1 MEGGPPR
8 FIPGF
13 TCPALLGIPLS
24 GPRSFGYGAL
34 TLSRPASQPVPL
46 DRGFLT
52 RPRRSSD
59 GTEGPTTPR
68 AATPGGL
75 HAHGFR
81 LLRFR
86 SPLLR
91 AVSVDFLSSGYLD
104 VSVPRVASRR
114 PMYSACRCWAR
125 PQQGSP
131 IRRSA
136 GRRVLA
142 PHRGLSQLATSF
154 IGFLCQGIHRVPLIS
169 SSNKSC

>member
-86 SPLLR
+86 SPLLAQSRLISFPPGTEMCQFPGLPR
-91 AVSVDFLSSGYLD
+91 AGLCIQPAVAGLD
-104 VSVPRVASRR
+104 PSRVPPFGDPRVEGCLPLTAAYRSLPRPSSASYAKASTVC
-114 PMYSACRCWAR
+114 P
-125 PQQGSP
+125 
-131 IRRSA
+131 
-136 GRRVLA
+136 
-142 PHRGLSQLATSF
+142 
-154 IGFLCQGIHRVPLIS
+154 
-169 SSNKSC
+169 